1 MPCFIALSSNV
12 VLLLGLL
19 ALLFVAFV
27 VWQVVRGSSEN
38 SGATDATQSSSGVT
52 GQNTA
57 GTWSTDAP
65 EEDSDEDSGP
75 MISFVLLQRNPK
87 YIEDVT
93 LTKMVESAWGGDY
106 SSPQEGDEDEPSGDG
121 FIIGES
127 PLFVIQSKHGMYLVH
142 NHEQT
147 YWNDMESLLPEIHD
161 LRLRKAVA
169 DHTAWLSVDLI
180 NPTDF
185 ETPELDKSD
194 SGEPDPAKFYP
205 RIARLIVDL
214 ADEDTLAIFRPDST
228 EINIWTEELAEKMLA
243 PDAWETFSE
252 STNVPV
258 IEISDDDPDMIAA
271 VTEAKETWPEF
282 VAAFNEKAE
291 ECSNFGAKVKMTVD
305 GETEF
310 IWLEVIGLEPRYVHG
325 KLANDPVALGD
336 LKLGSQVEVP
346 LEDVQDWCY
355 LKNDE
360 PVGLFS
366 LAAIQK
372 SQERRE

>member
-1 MPCFIALSSNV
+1 MSCLIALSSS
-12 VLLLGLL
+12 VLLIGGLL
-19 ALLFVAFV
+19 ALLVAAFV
-27 VWQVVRGSSEN
+27 VWQVVDGSDDANAIQSNSSMNDPNKGGSWSADSGDDDESE
-38 SGATDATQSSSGVT
+38 
-52 GQNTA
+52 
-57 GTWSTDAP
+57 
-65 EEDSDEDSGP
+65 EDSGP

-106 SSPQEGDEDEPSGDG
+106 SSSEGVEEQTGDG
-121 FIIGES
+121 FIVGES

-142 NHEQT
+142 NHAQA

-180 NPTDF
+180 NPTDL
-185 ETPELDKSD
+185 ETPDE
-194 SGEPDPAKFYP
+194 GEPDPAKFYP

-271 VTEAKETWPEF
+271 VQKAKDTWPEF
-282 VAAFNEKAE
+282 VAAFNEKADD
-291 ECSNFGAKVKMTVD
+291 CSNFGAKVKMTVD

-336 LKLGSQVEVP
+336 LQLGSQVEVP

-355 LKNDE
+355 LKNAE
-360 PVGLFS
+360 PVGLYS

-372 SQERRE
+372 AQERRGE